1 MANPLDLLL
10 ANDRDDTASQQC
22 VKLLVDAGFS
32 QPEAAL
38 SRMQFLTRD
47 KVILTAGRQ
56 CLPVLMTVLSDAF
69 APDESLVN
77 FERFVSSVADPA
89 ELLSYLTENPRG
101 IDILIRLFS
110 GSQFLTEILIQN
122 PHYLRQLTV
131 HSRIAEFKHHH
142 EFQNEAKAVI
152 DASDESAL
160 ASLRRFHQWELLR
173 IGACDAFGLMDLRSI
188 TQQLSFLAD
197 SVVRTA
203 LKLTAEELKVDASG
217 LAIIAMG
224 KLGGMELNYSSDID
238 LIFVSAS
245 NASRYWKLGQKLIVA
260 LTESSPQGFLYRVDM
275 RLRPWGQSGALVN
288 TVDSH
293 IDYLAGH
300 GELWE
305 KQAMLK
311 ARVIAGDGRVGRD
324 FLQQVAPLIF
334 TSAPTEIR
342 TDVMASK
349 QKIEAGLKARGTNW
363 GDVKS
368 GRGSIRDIEF
378 TTQYLQLVNGGLVRE
393 VRSANTLEGLVR
405 LAELGFLH
413 ADEYRILSDA
423 YVFLRTIEH
432 SLQIMHSQ
440 QTHSLPTSNRR
451 LGWLARRLDF
461 LGADQ
466 LREHYERCCDEV
478 RRIFH
483 KYVRDGKSATEAAST
498 DDDSSTGAHQRKMGQ
513 SYSEVFSEQQIQEH
527 ARLVDGLTESQPIAV
542 QVEPAD
548 KVNDRDRWQL
558 TVIGR
563 DHPGCLSIISGVML
577 AHGLDIDSGHVFTGI
592 RAESAPGRARR
603 FVDTFRVRSLSEEN
617 TQAVL
622 TNCCE
627 KLPTYMQRVYSG
639 EMEDV
644 STEVL
649 RSVSRAM
656 ATREFGEPLSPVNIT
671 IDNNINEYFTVLQI
685 ESADTTG
692 FLYEL
697 TNALTL
703 SGIHIEQVQLN
714 TVGGHVSNTLH
725 ISRHD
730 GSRITDERGI
740 QQLRA
745 AIVLIKHFTHLLPQS
760 PSPRRAL
767 QQFREFLEGFFKRDN
782 WLEELSS
789 LRRNDVLEALAQ
801 LLGVSS
807 FLWMDFL
814 RLQHENL
821 FPVVRD
827 VERLREPRTR
837 DELAADLQRR
847 LRTASDDEEATSQ
860 LNAFKDREMFR
871 TDMRHILGHCR
882 FTKFANELTDV
893 AEVVVGA
900 AVRMATDAL
909 TTTYG
914 LPQLSAS
921 DQPCPFAVCAL
932 GSCGGRELGYGSDI
946 ELMFVYAGTGKSNGR
961 KSITNAAWC
970 EKLVKRVCSYIETRQ
985 DGTFAIDTRLRP
997 YGKAGSAA
1005 VEMATFASYF
1015 GVDGPAWPYERQAL
1029 IKLRQI
1035 AGDEP
1040 FGAELMALRDK
1051 VVYGPATFDLPAML
1065 AMREKQ
1071 IRQLVAPGTI
1081 NAKLSAGTLVD
1092 CEYLVQSLQLR
1103 YGAEHP
1109 ALRTTN
1115 TRAAMAALKAA
1126 GIVTPEEVEQ
1136 LRTAHDFFR
1145 RLINA
1150 LRVVRGN
1157 ARDLTVPPVDS
1168 IDFGFLAKRLRYGSD
1183 VETMKAE
1190 LSQNMGNTT
1199 SLVANLM

>member
-1 MANPLDLLL
+1 MPSSFDLLL
-10 ANDRDDTASQQC
+10 ADDADVESC
-22 VKLLVDAGFS
+22 RELLTDVGFS
-32 QPEAAL
+32 DPEAAFQRLRFLARDRQNLVSGGDWL
-38 SRMQFLTRD
+38 S
-47 KVILTAGRQ
+47 IL
-56 CLPVLMTVLSDAF
+56 LSVLGEAF

-77 FERFVSSVADPA
+77 FERFVSSVPDTA
-89 ELLSYLTENPRG
+89 ELLTYLSRNPRG
-101 IDILIRLFS
+101 IDILIRLS
-110 GSQFLTEILIQN
+110 AGSQFLADILVQN

-131 HSRIAEFKHHH
+131 HSRIAEFKHRN
-142 EFQNEAKAVI
+142 EFLREATAVI
-152 DASDESAL
+152 ESSDEPAL
-160 ASLRRFHQWELLR
+160 ASLRRFQQWELLR

-188 TQQLSFLAD
+188 TQQLSLLAG
-197 SVVRTA
+197 SVVQATLRVTA
-203 LKLTAEELKVDASG
+203 DRLKVDSEG
-217 LAIIAMG
+217 LAIIALG

-238 LIFVSAS
+238 LIFVSAAD
-245 NASRYWKLGQKLIVA
+245 ASRYWKLGQELIVA
-260 LTESSPQGFLYRVDM
+260 LTESSSLGFLYRVDM
-275 RLRPWGQSGALVN
+275 RLRPWGKSGALVN

-311 ARVIAGDGRVGRD
+311 ARVIAGDRQIGRD
-324 FLQQVAPLIF
+324 FLKRAAPLIF
-334 TSAPTEIR
+334 TSAPSEVR
-342 TDVMASK
+342 ADVMASK
-349 QKIEAGLKARGTNW
+349 KKIEDGLKARGTNW

-378 TTQYLQLVNGGLVRE
+378 TTQYLQLVNGGLVKD
-393 VRSANTLEGLVR
+393 VRSANTLEALVR

-440 QTHSLPTSNRR
+440 QTHLLPTSKRR
-451 LGWLARRLDF
+451 LKWLARRLDF

-466 LREHYERCCDEV
+466 LCEHYDKCCDEV

-483 KYVRDGKSATEAAST
+483 KYVRDGKSATELL
-498 DDDSSTGAHQRKMGQ
+498 DPVPSSAGAHQRKMGQ
-513 SYSEVFSEQQIQEH
+513 SYSEVFTKRQVQEH
-527 ARLVDGLTESQPIAV
+527 ARLVDALTESEPIAI
-542 QVEPAD
+542 QVEPTED
-548 KVNDRDRWQL
+548 EGEWQL

-577 AHGLDIDSGHVFTGI
+577 AHGMDIDSGHVFTGI
-592 RAESAPGRARR
+592 RTESDPGRARR
-603 FVDTFRVRSLSEEN
+603 FVDTFRIRLLAGVAPDQTFASYRE
-617 TQAVL
+617 Q
-622 TNCCE
+622 
-627 KLPTYMQRVYSG
+627 LPARMQRVYAG
-639 EMEDV
+639 DLEEV

-649 RSVSRAM
+649 RRVSQTMSTHELSGA
-656 ATREFGEPLSPVNIT
+656 LSPVT
-671 IDNNINEYFTVLQI
+671 ISVDNDSHEYFTVLQI
-685 ESADTTG
+685 ESADTVG

-703 SGIHIEQVQLN
+703 CGIHIEQVQLT
-714 TVGGHVSNTLH
+714 TVAGRVLDTLH

-730 GSRITDERGI
+730 GSRITDDRSI

-745 AIVLIKHFTHLLPQS
+745 AIVLIKHFTHLLPKS

-767 QQFREFLEGFFKRDN
+767 QQFRQFLEGFFKRDN

-827 VERLREPRTR
+827 VERLREPRSR
-837 DELAADLQRR
+837 HELTDDLRRR
-847 LRTASDDEEATSQ
+847 LEATDADEIAMSK

-893 AEVVVGA
+893 AEVVVDA
-900 AVRMATDAL
+900 AVRMATDTL
-909 TTTYG
+909 TEKYG
-914 LPQLSAS
+914 TPLLADL
-921 DQPCPFAVCAL
+921 DQPCPFSVCAL

-946 ELMFVYAGTGKSNGR
+946 ELMFVYSADGRTDGR
-961 KSITNAAWC
+961 KSIANATWF

-997 YGKAGSAA
+997 YGKAGTAA
-1005 VEMATFASYF
+1005 VELATFASYF
-1015 GVDGPAWPYERQAL
+1015 DVDGPAWPYERQAL

-1035 AGDEP
+1035 SGDGQ
-1040 FGAELMALRDK
+1040 FGAEVMSLRDK
-1051 VVYGPATFDLPAML
+1051 VVYAPATFDLPAML

-1092 CEYLVQSLQLR
+1092 CEYLVQSVQMR
-1103 YGAEHP
+1103 HGGARPE
-1109 ALRTTN
+1109 LRTTN
-1115 TRAAMAALKAA
+1115 TRAAMAALHDA
-1126 GIVTPEEVEQ
+1126 GILTASEFEQ

-1145 RLINA
+1145 RLVNA

-1157 ARDLTVPPVDS
+1157 ARDLTVPPVES
-1168 IDFGFLAKRLRYGSD
+1168 IDFGFLAKRLRFSD
-1183 VETMKAE
+1183 VDSMKSE
-1190 LSQNMGNTT
+1190 LALNMKNTT
-1199 SLVANLM
+1199 QLVADLM

>member
-1 MANPLDLLL
+1 MPVSYESLL
-10 ANDRDDTASQQC
+10 ASNPDVDQSRQ
-22 VKLLVDAGFS
+22 LLFDVGFS
-32 QPEAAL
+32 DPDAAAQRL
-38 SRMQFLTRD
+38 RFLTKD
-47 KVILTAGRQ
+47 EALLAAGRE
-56 CLPVLMTVLSDAF
+56 CLPILMSVLNDAL

-77 FERFVSSVADPA
+77 FERFVLSVSDPA
-89 ELLSYLTENPRG
+89 ELLQYLAQNPRAV
-101 IDILIRLFS
+101 DILIRLFS

-122 PHYLRQLTV
+122 PRYLRQLTV
-131 HSRIAEFKHHH
+131 HSRIAEFKHHQ
-142 EFQNEAKAVI
+142 EFLREAATVI
-152 DASDESAL
+152 EASDEPPM
-160 ASLRRFHQWELLR
+160 ASLRRFQQWELLR

-197 SVVRTA
+197 SVVQTA
-203 LKLTAEELKVDASG
+203 LQLTADELKVDPSG
-217 LAIIAMG
+217 LAIVAMG

-238 LIFVSAS
+238 LIFVSADQ
-245 NASRYWKLGQKLIVA
+245 ASRYWKLGQKLIIA
-260 LTESSPQGFLYRVDM
+260 LTQSSPQGFLYRVDM

-293 IDYLAGH
+293 IDYLAGQ

-324 FLQQVAPLIF
+324 FLHRVAPLIF
-334 TSAPTEIR
+334 TSAPAEVR
-342 TDVMASK
+342 TDVMGSK
-349 QKIEAGLKARGTNW
+349 QKIEASLKARGTDW

-378 TTQYLQLVNGGLVRE
+378 TTQYLQLVNGGLVKD
-393 VRSANTLEGLVR
+393 VRSANTLEALVR

-451 LGWLARRLDF
+451 LGWLAKRLDF

-466 LREHYERCCDEV
+466 LREHYEKCCDEV
-478 RRIFH
+478 RRIFN
-483 KYVRDGKSATEAAST
+483 KYVRDGRSATEAPV
-498 DDDSSTGAHQRKMGQ
+498 SSEQTSAGAHQRKMGQ
-513 SYSEVFSEQQIQEH
+513 SYSEVFSDPQVKEH
-527 ARLVDGLTESQPIAV
+527 ARLVDGLSESDPIAI
-542 QVEPAD
+542 QIEPTAD
-548 KVNDRDRWQL
+548 PAEWRL

-563 DHPGCLSIISGVML
+563 DHPGCLSVISGLML
-577 AHGLDIDSGHVFTGI
+577 AHGMDITSGHVFTGI
-592 RAESAPGRARR
+592 RTESTPGRARR
-603 FVDTFRVRSLSEEN
+603 FVDSFRVRLLGDAEPEETLSRY
-617 TQAVL
+617 
-622 TNCCE
+622 CE
-627 KLPTYMQRVYSG
+627 QLPKHMQRVYAG
-639 EMEDV
+639 ELEAV

-649 RSVSRAM
+649 RRVSRAM
-656 ATREFGEPLSPVNIT
+656 ATREYSEPLSPVSIS
-671 IDNNINEYFTVLQI
+671 IDNEANDQFTVLRI
-685 ESADTTG
+685 HAADTVG

-703 SGIHIEQVQLN
+703 SGIHIEQVQL
-714 TVGGHVSNTLH
+714 TTEAGVIDTLH

-730 GSRITDERGI
+730 GSRITDERAI

-767 QQFREFLEGFFKRDN
+767 QQFREFLAGFFKRDN

-789 LRRNDVLEALAQ
+789 LSRNDVLEALAQ

-827 VERLREPRTR
+827 VEQLKEPRTR
-837 DELAADLQRR
+837 EELASDLKTR
-847 LRTASDDEEATSQ
+847 LSAAAEDERTAS
-860 LNAFKDREMFR
+860 LNQFKDREMFR

-882 FTKFANELTDV
+882 FTQFANELTDV
-893 AEVVVGA
+893 AEVVVDA
-900 AVRMATDAL
+900 AVRMATESL
-909 TTTYG
+909 IEKYG
-914 LPQLSAS
+914 SPWLVGS
-921 DQPCPFAVCAL
+921 DKPCPFAVCAL

-946 ELMFVYAGTGKSNGR
+946 ELMFVYEADGKTNGR
-961 KSITNAAWC
+961 KPITNAAWF
-970 EKLVKRVCSYIETRQ
+970 EKLVKRVCDFIETRQ

-997 YGKAGSAA
+997 YGKAGGAA
-1005 VEMATFASYF
+1005 VALANFGSYF
-1015 GVDGPAWPYERQAL
+1015 SVDGPAWPYERQAL

-1035 AGDEP
+1035 SGDSQ
-1040 FGAELMALRDK
+1040 FGETLMSLRDK
-1051 VVYGPATFDLPAML
+1051 VVYEPAVFDLPAML

-1092 CEYLVQSLQLR
+1092 CEYLVQSLQMR
-1103 YGAEHP
+1103 YGAERP
-1109 ALRTTN
+1109 ALRVTN
-1115 TRAAMAALKAA
+1115 TRSAMAALHDA
-1126 GIVTPEEVEQ
+1126 GIVTAEELQQ

-1168 IDFGFLAKRLRYGSD
+1168 IDFGFLAKRLRFGSD
-1183 VETMKAE
+1183 VESMQAE
-1190 LSQNMGNTT
+1190 LAQNMATT
-1199 SLVANLM
+1199 TALVANLL